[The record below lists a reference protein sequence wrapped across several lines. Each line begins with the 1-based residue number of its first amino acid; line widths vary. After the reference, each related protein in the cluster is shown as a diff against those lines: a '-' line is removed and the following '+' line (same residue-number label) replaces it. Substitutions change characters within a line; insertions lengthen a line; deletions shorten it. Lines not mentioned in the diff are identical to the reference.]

1 MPAEFPVM
9 SAVASRVYDRAERA
23 SDRLVHLAGL
33 GFAMAAVPTLVVLAA
48 LWRGDAVGLAA
59 VTIYGASFVAM
70 LTASLL
76 YNHTNDPDRVEP
88 LRKWDMAMIYTKIA
102 GTVTPF
108 ALLSGKGLGFLA
120 VLWAVALLAA
130 TTSFVGPRRS
140 SFQSVGICLVMGWA
154 VLLGGREVLAVLP
167 DHVWWL
173 MIAGGV
179 TYSVGTL
186 FLLAG
191 RMRFHNTIWHV
202 FVVAASIVFF
212 GAILAHLAATSAA

>member
-1 MPAEFPVM
+1 
-9 SAVASRVYDRAERA
+9 
-23 SDRLVHLAGL
+23 
-33 GFAMAAVPTLVVLAA
+33 
-48 LWRGDAVGLAA
+48 
-59 VTIYGASFVAM
+59 
-70 LTASLL
+70 
-76 YNHTNDPDRVEP
+76 
-88 LRKWDMAMIYTKIA
+88 
-102 GTVTPF
+102 
-108 ALLSGKGLGFLA
+108 
-120 VLWAVALLAA
+120 
-130 TTSFVGPRRS
+130 
-140 SFQSVGICLVMGWA
+140 MGWA